1 MVYLIAYDIA
11 DPRRLQ
17 RVAHFMER
25 RALRCQKS
33 VFLFHG
39 DGVAVAVLLDQVSPL
54 LDAACDVVQ
63 AWQLA
68 GGPPPLGL
76 VRGSPLSVY
85 PAGVVLG
92 REQTLFVQSR
102 APRLPETRG

>member
-1 MVYLIAYDIA
+1 MRYLIAYDIA
-11 DPRRLQ
+11 DPRRLE

-33 VFLFHG
+33 VFLFQG
-39 DGVAVAVLLDQVSPL
+39 DDVAVACLLDQVSPL

-68 GGPPPLGL
+68 GGQPPLGL

-92 REQTLFVQSR
+92 REQTLFVERRSS
-102 APRLPETRG
+102 

>member
-1 MVYLIAYDIA
+1 MRYLIAYDIA

-33 VFLFHG
+33 VFLFQG
-39 DGVAVAVLLDQVSPL
+39 DDVAVAALLDQVSPL

-68 GGPPPLGL
+68 GGQPPLGL

-92 REQTLFVQSR
+92 REQTLFVDRRSS
-102 APRLPETRG
+102 